1 MVSPYTLCK
10 VSGFSKRIPPKLCC
24 IFCSNVHRQLKLLC
38 SLDIQRV
45 YFNSLT
51 RERKAFANEAKKIET
66 KIRVAGREL
75 AEEGTD
81 VRVA

>member
-1 MVSPYTLCK
+1 M
-10 VSGFSKRIPPKLCC
+10 
-24 IFCSNVHRQLKLLC
+24 LC

-66 KIRVAGREL
+66 KIRLAGREL